1 MSAAAWPSCRVACSS
16 RPRRGTSSRTSIAV
30 LFAAVGVCLQFGHM
44 CEGTEGVDSVTQV
57 RSAAPR
63 HSSTEATAA
72 TSSTPVVSFGIVTDV
87 HYADAAP
94 SGTRIYRDSV
104 DKVKA
109 AVDTFN
115 AAGST
120 DFIISLGDLKDTDA
134 SRGCDTPNV
143 PASPACVNLTIGFL
157 KTIEG
162 VLAGFNG
169 PRHHLLG
176 NHDVDILTQLEVL
189 NSTTDTPL
197 SPGSPGSAGGPG
209 YSSWSLPDSS
219 APPTNTSLDTTGCL
233 VRSPSGGNIWV
244 VHSDGSR
251 NWLSTS
257 ASHTEWQASALVVAN
272 IDVYPKRH
280 GGSGAYS
287 LDSDDSSAAF
297 AQRCTVG
304 HCLCD
309 PATGTAN
316 GSTLPHG
323 QSPAPALRFVRLNA
337 DYTDQDIAWAD
348 LDNLN
353 GPGAVPGMSW
363 EHANVPSFQL
373 TWLAAELEA
382 AKSMGQHVVVFVHY
396 RVDGG
401 PGGPVG
407 TGLGPSTV
415 KSRSWVDDCSLQNAA
430 VLRDV
435 LEHHSGLVLAVFSGH
450 DHVPQPPYTK
460 ETASSPL
467 YYTHH
472 ALVEGALPHNAY
484 SIVDVLPNCTIV
496 IHGYVDAGN
505 VTIAGPPG
513 HNCSSASTP

>member
-1 MSAAAWPSCRVACSS
+1 M
-16 RPRRGTSSRTSIAV
+16 
-30 LFAAVGVCLQFGHM
+30 LQ
-44 CEGTEGVDSVTQV
+44 
-57 RSAAPR
+57 
-63 HSSTEATAA
+63 
-72 TSSTPVVSFGIVTDV
+72 
-87 HYADAAP
+87 
-94 SGTRIYRDSV
+94 
-104 DKVKA
+104 
-109 AVDTFN
+109 
-115 AAGST
+115 
-120 DFIISLGDLKDTDA
+120 
-134 SRGCDTPNV
+134 
-143 PASPACVNLTIGFL
+143 
-157 KTIEG
+157 
-162 VLAGFNG
+162 
-169 PRHHLLG
+169 
-176 NHDVDILTQLEVL
+176 
-189 NSTTDTPL
+189 
-197 SPGSPGSAGGPG
+197 
-209 YSSWSLPDSS
+209 
-219 APPTNTSLDTTGCL
+219 
-233 VRSPSGGNIWV
+233 
-244 VHSDGSR
+244 
-251 NWLSTS
+251 TS

-382 AKSMGQHVVVFVHY
+382 AKSMGQHVVVFVHCKLLGKGARTRPFSFPHRRPSHFMPRDILGGTARGY
-396 RVDGG
+396 GARKGSLTHGTLFLSDSDRVDGG

-415 KSRSWVDDCSLQNAA
+415 KSRSWVDDCSLQNSA

-450 DHVPQPPYTK
+450 DHVPQPPCVTLDRP
-460 ETASSPL
+460 T
-467 YYTHH
+467 
-472 ALVEGALPHNAY
+472 LPHRHKSLLGPALFPIVLLRHTSCSFTLLRFNCMKSRVWVCVSNACW
-484 SIVDVLPNCTIV
+484 VFLFAKFT
-496 IHGYVDAGN
+496 
-505 VTIAGPPG
+505 
-513 HNCSSASTP
+513 